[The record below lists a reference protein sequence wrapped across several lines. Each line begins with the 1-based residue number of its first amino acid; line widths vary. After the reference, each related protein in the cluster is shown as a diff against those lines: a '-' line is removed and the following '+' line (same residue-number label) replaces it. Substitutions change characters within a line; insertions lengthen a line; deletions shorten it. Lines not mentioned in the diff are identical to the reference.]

1 MASFFDNKARAK
13 LAAEKGSS
21 STKPGVETT
30 VAPRMQPWVEKYRPK
45 TLEDVKS
52 QDHVVDVLRRMLNSA
67 SLPHLLMYGPPGTG
81 KTSTILALSR
91 ELFGPELFSSRVLE
105 LNASDE
111 RGITVVRERIKVFAQ
126 QALMHA
132 PASKEYREKYPCP
145 PFKIIILDEADS
157 LTQDSQSALR
167 RVMENYAAVTRIAFC
182 CNYVTRIIDPIASR
196 CSKFRFKALSGGAS
210 HGRIAEILKAEN
222 VAYED
227 GVVELTLKLADGD
240 LRKAL
245 QLLQS
250 AARLVGAT
258 ATVQNGQSNKKS
270 KKSKIVD
277 DEDEE
282 MVDVDS
288 DKPPPRTI
296 TPAILNEIAGV
307 VPPQVVDDLV
317 SVMMKGATQNY
328 KRISTA
334 VDDLVASGWAA
345 TEVLS
350 SLYQKLIYDDL
361 ISSQKK
367 CKILPILSL
376 MDKRLLDGS
385 EETLSILDMVCQIS
399 KVLAAK

>member
-1 MASFFDNKARAK
+1 
-13 LAAEKGSS
+13 
-21 STKPGVETT
+21 
-30 VAPRMQPWVEKYRPK
+30 
-45 TLEDVKS
+45 
-52 QDHVVDVLRRMLNSA
+52 
-67 SLPHLLMYGPPGTG
+67 
-81 KTSTILALSR
+81 
-91 ELFGPELFSSRVLE
+91 
-105 LNASDE
+105 
-111 RGITVVRERIKVFAQ
+111 
-126 QALMHA
+126 MH
-132 PASKEYREKYPCP
+132 Y
-145 PFKIIILDEADS
+145 
-157 LTQDSQSALR
+157 
-167 RVMENYAAVTRIAFC
+167 
-182 CNYVTRIIDPIASR
+182 
-196 CSKFRFKALSGGAS
+196 RFKALSGGAS

-227 GVVELTLKLADGD
+227 GVVELTMKLADGD

-258 ATVQNGQSNKKS
+258 ATVQNGQLSKKS

-282 MVDVDS
+282 MMDVDS

-334 VDDLVASGWAA
+334 VNDLVASGWAA